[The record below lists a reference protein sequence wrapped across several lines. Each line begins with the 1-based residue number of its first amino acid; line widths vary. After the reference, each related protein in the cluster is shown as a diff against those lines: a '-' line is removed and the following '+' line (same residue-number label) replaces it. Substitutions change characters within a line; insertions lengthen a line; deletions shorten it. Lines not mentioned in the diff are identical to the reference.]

1 MENIDHEISKLEI
14 PMLDVYDTSIEGNL
28 ANTNLVSQDE
38 YGFSK
43 VLPLYLDKQKDI
55 VLDRIIGL
63 KPDQQ
68 LNEYEKDIS
77 NKRKLIEKEYMM
89 DLMMD

>member
-14 PMLDVYDTSIEGNL
+14 PILDVYDTSIEGNL

-43 VLPLYLDKQKDI
+43 VLPLYLDK
-55 VLDRIIGL
+55 
-63 KPDQQ
+63 
-68 LNEYEKDIS
+68 
-77 NKRKLIEKEYMM
+77 
-89 DLMMD
+89 